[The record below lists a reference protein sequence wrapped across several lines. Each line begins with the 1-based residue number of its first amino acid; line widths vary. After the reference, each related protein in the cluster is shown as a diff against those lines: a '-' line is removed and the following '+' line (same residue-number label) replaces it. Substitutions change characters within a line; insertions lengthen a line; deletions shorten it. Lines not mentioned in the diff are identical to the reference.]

1 MSGHGRTDQLL
12 SQIRIIVRMPEP
24 DCFLR
29 YRISAARRICRCS
42 EPCGLKWFYCPPL
55 GIGRPSQQRRVDLS
69 RRNTFVGSKCALLSA
84 LLVIIVVVVV
94 IIIESHIPLE
104 LCTQK

>member
-1 MSGHGRTDQLL
+1 M
-12 SQIRIIVRMPEP
+12 
-24 DCFLR
+24 
-29 YRISAARRICRCS
+29 
-42 EPCGLKWFYCPPL
+42 
-55 GIGRPSQQRRVDLS
+55 DLS

>member
-1 MSGHGRTDQLL
+1 
-12 SQIRIIVRMPEP
+12 
-24 DCFLR
+24 
-29 YRISAARRICRCS
+29 
-42 EPCGLKWFYCPPL
+42 
-55 GIGRPSQQRRVDLS
+55 VDLS

-84 LLVIIVVVVV
+84 LLVIIVVVV